1 MPLNLNYKSISIF
14 QMKPSFLAIIISL
27 ILNISV
33 YAQNY
38 VDYTWKFP
46 QYGGH
51 SLNDVKWISDQ
62 KFIAVGDQGMLLVTY
77 DNGATWDLNQIK
89 TLRNFKSI
97 WVKNPQEIF
106 VVGSFDNS
114 GTELYKTIDGGANWT
129 LHYENNAVGANDI
142 HFPTDSI
149 GYIVGNLGK
158 VLKTTDAG
166 DSWLDFSTASITGS
180 LKTVWFTSPDTGFVG
195 RTTTF
200 GMYKTTN
207 GGLTWS
213 QNFGYNLTNCYTI
226 QFINDTLGYA
236 GGFNNRI
243 YKTTD
248 GGNLWLMQQNPGL
261 SENIKSISFADSVR
275 GMAVSSG
282 YIYRTTNGN
291 TWSSTFYTGN
301 LQCGTLSPDGVAV
314 VGNLTGGIK
323 SSINYGSSFSES
335 NPQAGTSTFR
345 RIKFVNSLQGWVG
358 GDDGKILKT
367 SDGGNEWTLLTTS
380 PYYSIGNDMAAI
392 SATKAIIATNEGTLI
407 TTTNGGTSFTA
418 TTLDNGNSLNAIHF
432 PTASIGYVA
441 GVSGKLWKTTNGGTN
456 YSLLSTTTAQDLTE
470 IYFPTTNTGYIVDA
484 FTSIYKTTNA
494 GNNWTTVNIS
504 GIGGTKQLYFV
515 NETLGYTV
523 NSEGDVFK
531 TIDGGNS
538 FTAAGSTCL
547 QTPFDMQFIND
558 STGFVVGS
566 FVNASCDVSYTIN
579 GGLTWNDLTFPY
591 AYAGWGVFAFDT
603 SSIFLVGQNQTI
615 LKTGDGD
622 VITTNDFQ
630 TSNSNDDLKLYPN
643 PSSNFINIEHSEGIA
658 RWSIVNLQGQLIA
671 NGNGNSL
678 SVEEMPTGI
687 YFLKVS
693 LMNQEEINRRIQV
706 IR

>member
-1 MPLNLNYKSISIF
+1 
-14 QMKPSFLAIIISL
+14 
-27 ILNISV
+27 
-33 YAQNY
+33 
-38 VDYTWKFP
+38 
-46 QYGGH
+46 
-51 SLNDVKWISDQ
+51 
-62 KFIAVGDQGMLLVTY
+62 MLLLTY
-77 DNGATWDLNQIK
+77 DNGTTWDLNQIK
-89 TLRNFKSI
+89 TLKNFKSI

-106 VVGSFDNS
+106 VVGSYDNS
-114 GTELYKTIDGGANWT
+114 GTELYKTNDGGANWT
-129 LHYENNAVGANDI
+129 LDYENNAVGANDI
-142 HFPTDSI
+142 HFASDSV
-149 GYIVGNLGK
+149 GYIVGNIGK

-166 DSWLDFSTASITGS
+166 TTWLDFSTPSITGS
-180 LKTVWFTSPDTGFVG
+180 LKTVWFTSPDTGFAG
-195 RTTTF
+195 RTSTF

-226 QFINDTLGYA
+226 HFINDTLGYA
-236 GGFNNRI
+236 GAFNNRV

-261 SENIKSISFADSVR
+261 SENIKSISFADSLR

-335 NPQAGTSTFR
+335 NPESGNSVFR

-407 TTTNGGTSFTA
+407 TTTNGGTSFT
-418 TTLDNGNSLNAIHF
+418 TITLDNGNNLNAIHY
-432 PTASIGYVA
+432 PTASVGYV
-441 GVSGKLWKTTNGGTN
+441 GGTGGKLWKTTNGGTN
-456 YSLLSTTTAQDLTE
+456 YSLLTTGTTQDITE
-470 IYFPTTNTGYIVDA
+470 IHFPSATVGYIVDA
-484 FTSIYKTTNA
+484 FTAIKKTIN
-494 GNNWTTVNIS
+494 GGSSWTDVNLS
-504 GIGGTKQLYFV
+504 GIGGTKQLYFL
-515 NETLGYTV
+515 NDILGYTV
-523 NSEGDVFK
+523 NANGDVFK
-531 TIDGGNS
+531 TIDGMNS
-538 FTAAGSTCL
+538 FIAAGSTSL

-566 FVNASCDVSYTIN
+566 FENASCDVSYTKN
-579 GGLTWNDLTFPY
+579 GGITWNDLTFPY
-591 AYAGWGVFAFDT
+591 AYAGLGVFAFDT
-603 SSIFLVGQNQTI
+603 SAIFLVSQNQTI
-615 LKTGDGD
+615 IKTGDEG
-622 VITTNDFQ
+622 VITTNEFQ
-630 TSNSNDDLKLYPN
+630 TSNTNDDLKLYPN
-643 PSSNFINIEHSEGIA
+643 PSSGLINIEHSGGIA
-658 RWSIVNLQGQLIA
+658 QWSIVNLQGQLITK
-671 NGNGNSL
+671 GNGNSI
-678 SVEEMPTGI
+678 SVEEMLTWV
-687 YFLKVS
+687 YFVKVK

>member
-1 MPLNLNYKSISIF
+1 
-14 QMKPSFLAIIISL
+14 MKPSFLTLCIVL
-27 ILNISV
+27 ILNIALR
-33 YAQNY
+33 AQNY
-38 VDYTWKFP
+38 VDYTWQYP

-51 SLNDVKWISDQ
+51 SINEVKWIADQ
-62 KFIAVGDQGMLLVTY
+62 TFIAVGDQGMLLMTY
-77 DNGATWDLNQIK
+77 DNGATWEIKQIK
-89 TLRNFKSI
+89 TLRNFKGI
-97 WVKNPQEIF
+97 WVKNQQEIL
-106 VVGSFDNS
+106 VLGSYDNS
-114 GTELYKTIDGGANWT
+114 GTELYKTTDGGANWT
-129 LHYENNAVGANDI
+129 LDYENNAIGANDI
-142 HFPTDSI
+142 HFPTDSV
-149 GYIVGNLGK
+149 GYIVGNIGK

-166 DSWLDFSTASITGS
+166 TTWLDFSTTSITGS
-180 LKTVWFTSPDTGFVG
+180 LQTVWFTSPDTGFAG

-226 QFINDTLGYA
+226 HFLNDTLGYA

-261 SENIKSISFADSVR
+261 SENIRSISFADSVR

-301 LQCGTLSPDGVAV
+301 LKCGALSPNGNAV
-314 VGNLTGGIK
+314 VANLTGGLK
-323 SSINYGSSFSES
+323 SSNNYGSSFSES

-367 SDGGNEWTLLTTS
+367 NDGGNDWTLFTTA
-380 PYYSIGNDMAAI
+380 PYYSIANDMAAI

-407 TTTNGGTSFTA
+407 TTTNGGSSFTA
-418 TTLDNGNSLNAIHF
+418 TILDNGNNLNAIHY
-432 PTASIGYVA
+432 PTATVGYVA
-441 GVSGKLWKTTNGGTN
+441 GTAGKLWKTTNGGTN
-456 YSLLSTTTAQDLTE
+456 YSLLTTGTTQDITE
-470 IYFPTTNTGYIVDA
+470 IYFPSANVGYLVDA
-484 FTSIYKTTNA
+484 FTAIKKTTN
-494 GNNWTTVNIS
+494 GGSSWTDVNTN
-504 GIGGTKQLYFV
+504 GIGGTKQIHFL
-515 NETLGYTV
+515 NDNLGYTV
-523 NSEGDVFK
+523 NANGDVFK

-566 FVNASCDVSYTIN
+566 FVNASCDVSYTTN

-591 AYAGWGVFAFDT
+591 AYAGWGVTALDT
-603 SSIFLVGQNQTI
+603 NTIFLVGQNQTI
-615 LKTGDGD
+615 IKTGDGGL
-622 VITTNDFQ
+622 ITTNDDQ
-630 TSNSNDDLKLYPN
+630 NSNTNDNLKLFPN
-643 PSSNFINIEHSEGIA
+643 PSNGLINIEHSEGISH
-658 RWSIVNLQGQLIA
+658 WSILNIQGQLLA
-671 NGNGNSL
+671 TGQGNSA
-678 SVEEMPTGI
+678 SVQAIPTGI
-687 YFLKVS
+687 YFMKVA
-693 LMNQEEINRRIQV
+693 LLNQEEVNTRIQI